1 MDLVNEV
8 THGDTMLRSMSEIA
22 APGRASKGCHM
33 SGLREFG
40 HAERSNPVGVL
51 EEIKRLA
58 VEQLGGVPGGLYQP
72 IEDALHDSAA
82 RAGLVGGRRQDHAA
96 LLTLRQRNSAFVMR
110 YRQLIAQGF
119 DEFRALPLRP
129 RNGAGLPLDLV
140 GDDQLDYH
148 YAGQKLAESIGQ
160 RYARQLELLDGRLEA
175 LSAELGQPSTSNP
188 IGAGR
193 LAGAFIATFRDA
205 ELPDTLR
212 PLLFRQYEQEL
223 SRVLGDLYGRINTV
237 LAAAGYGIANA
248 GSPRAPQVAAAAKV
262 GETAESLTD
271 ARVRFGELRE
281 KLHAWRDGDDN
292 ASAARHYKSV
302 SGQLMPKRELR
313 TAEVVSVAAL
323 LQRDPPEPYARA
335 LAGAGS
341 LADAIRAEL
350 SEGARRLGLDP
361 EQTQLAEGE
370 RDAVDL
376 VGLLFESLFQTHAML
391 DRARRLYARLVLP
404 YVRVA
409 LTDDGL
415 FLKREHPARRLLD
428 VITEACEGNDGATP
442 QDRELLERTAGI
454 AQRIV
459 ADYNEDLEIFA
470 LAADELDALLE
481 QQRKRVDLLEK
492 RASEAVHGKERLLQA
507 RLQAGAALAQRL
519 GKAPLTAAVSDFLVE
534 HWQHHLVQTLL
545 RDGLGSPRHDD
556 VLALGDA
563 LTVVDGL
570 AAQGRGAVVADR
582 LIALQQ
588 AITDCLASCG
598 LDENVSQEW
607 LAGLVRALA
616 QPDLPRSMRKLPPPQ
631 VADDD
636 TDQGP
641 LRVVGGHAG
650 LDFDPKVA
658 ERMRQ
663 LAPGE
668 WLRLLDAQGEH
679 VAAKVAW
686 VSPLT
691 GRFLLVNRRGVRV
704 LVASA
709 EQLASLAAEGRLVA
723 GTEQAPFDE
732 AMRQLQQRLSRAVG
746 QN

>member
-1 MDLVNEV
+1 
-8 THGDTMLRSMSEIA
+8 
-22 APGRASKGCHM
+22 M
-33 SGLREFG
+33 SGQREFG

-119 DEFRALPLRP
+119 DEFRALPLRS
-129 RNGAGLPLDLV
+129 RGGVPLDLV
-140 GDDQLDYH
+140 GEDQLDYH

-175 LSAELGQPSTSNP
+175 LSADLGQPASSNP
-188 IGAGR
+188 VGAGR

-223 SRVLGDLYGRINTV
+223 ARVLGDLYVRINTV

-248 GSPRAPQVAAAAKV
+248 GSPRAPQAAPALPA
-262 GETAESLTD
+262 ETPEALTD
-271 ARVRFGELRE
+271 ARIRFGELRE
-281 KLHAWRDGDDN
+281 KLHAWREGDG
-292 ASAARHYKSV
+292 SAVTPRHYKSV
-302 SGQLMPKRELR
+302 SGQLLPKRELR

-350 SEGARRLGLDP
+350 SEGARRLGLEP
-361 EQTQLAEGE
+361 EQTLLAESE
-370 RDAVDL
+370 CDAVDM

-415 FLKREHPARRLLD
+415 FLTREHPARRLLD

-507 RLQAGAALAQRL
+507 RLQAAAALAQRL
-519 GKAPLTAAVSDFLVE
+519 GKTPLTTAVGDFLVE

-563 LTVVDGL
+563 LVVVDGL

-588 AITDCLASCG
+588 AISECLASCG
-598 LDENVSQEW
+598 MDENVAQEW

-616 QPDLPRSMRKLPPPQ
+616 QPDLPRSMRKLPAPQ

-636 TDQGP
+636 AEQGP

-650 LDFDPKVA
+650 LDFDAGVA

-686 VSPLT
+686 ISPLT

-709 EQLASLAAEGRLVA
+709 EQLASLAAEGRLVT

>member
-1 MDLVNEV
+1 
-8 THGDTMLRSMSEIA
+8 
-22 APGRASKGCHM
+22 M
-33 SGLREFG
+33 SGHLREVG
-40 HAERSNPVGVL
+40 HAERSSPVGVL

-119 DEFRALPLRP
+119 DDFRALPMRP
-129 RNGAGLPLDLV
+129 RTGLPLDLV
-140 GDDQLDYH
+140 GEDQLDYH

-160 RYARQLELLDGRLEA
+160 RYSRQLELLDGRLEA
-175 LSAELGQPSTSNP
+175 LAAELGQPAGSNP

-212 PLLFRQYEQEL
+212 PMLFRQYEQEL

-248 GSPRAPQVAAAAKV
+248 GSPRAPQAAAAAKPHD
-262 GETAESLTD
+262 TAESLTD
-271 ARVRFGELRE
+271 ARIRFGELRE
-281 KLHAWRDGDDN
+281 KLHAWRDGDDG
-292 ASAARHYKSV
+292 AFEARHYKSV

-341 LADAIRAEL
+341 LAEAIRGEL

-361 EQTQLAEGE
+361 EQTLLAEGE

-415 FLKREHPARRLLD
+415 FLKRDHPARRLLD

-459 ADYNEDLEIFA
+459 ADYNEDMEIFA
-470 LAADELDALLE
+470 LAADELESLLE
-481 QQRKRVDLLEK
+481 QQRKRVDLLER

-507 RLQAGAALAQRL
+507 RLQAGAALSQRL
-519 GKAPLTAAVSDFLVE
+519 GKAPLTAAVADFLVE

-545 RDGLGSPRHDD
+545 REGLGSPRHDD